1 MAKILRVNM
10 KDRTTKYQDVPEK
23 YRLRGGRW
31 LTSGI
36 VCDEVDPT
44 CHPLGPNNKV
54 VFAPGIVTGTA
65 APTSSR
71 ISVGAKSPLT
81 GGGKETNA
89 GSAWPVGMARLG
101 LKAIV
106 VEDQP
111 EEKDKFWLLHVTKDG
126 AKLLP
131 ADEYVGKGLYEAYP
145 KLFERFGKKVNI
157 MGIGTAG
164 ERKMA
169 MAGICFNDLSG
180 RPSRYAG
187 RGGVGAVLGSK
198 GLKLIVIDDEG
209 GTDVPIANKEL
220 FDRGRKKLAEA
231 LDTHEI
237 TKPKGGLN
245 TYGTAI
251 LINIMNEAGGLPT
264 RNFSSGTF
272 EGATK
277 VAGETIFEEIKKR
290 LGKKLYNHAC
300 SPGCIIR
307 CSNTWYNPDGT
318 EQVSCQEYES
328 VWAFG
333 PNCGIDSLEIT
344 GKLIWLCNDYGL
356 DTIEAG
362 CTIAVAM
369 EAGLAKFGDGQK
381 SIELMQEIGKGTPL
395 GHILGN
401 GATVT
406 GRVFGVV
413 RVPQVKG
420 QSMPAYEPR
429 VVKGIG
435 VTYATSTMGA
445 DHTAGY
451 TIAPEILAVGGKAD
465 PFAIDK
471 GKLSRDF
478 QSTTAFTFDSTGH
491 CLFISFAI
499 LDIASGLEGVIEE
512 CNGVQGTNWTGDDV
526 TKIGLEIL
534 KMERKFNE
542 AAGFTPAHDRVPE
555 FMKSEKLPPHNTVF
569 DVPDKVLDSVHKA

>member
-31 LTSGI
+31 LTSSI
-36 VCDEVDPT
+36 VCDEVDPL

-89 GSAWPVGMARLG
+89 GSAWPVDMARLG

-111 EEKDKFWLLHVTKDG
+111 KEKDKFWLLHVTKDG

-169 MAGICFNDLSG
+169 MAGLCFNDLSG

-187 RGGVGAVLGSK
+187 RGGLGAVLGSK
-198 GLKLIVIDDEG
+198 GLKFIVIDSGG
-209 GTDVPIANKEL
+209 GTDVSIASKEL
-220 FDRGRKKLAEA
+220 FDTGRKKLIEA
-231 LDTHEI
+231 LNTADI
-237 TKPKGGLN
+237 TKPKGALN
-245 TYGTAI
+245 TYGTAVV
-251 LINIMNEAGGLPT
+251 INIMNEAGGLPT
-264 RNFSSGTF
+264 RNFSSGVF
-272 EGATK
+272 ESATK
-277 VAGETIFEEIKKR
+277 VSGENLFEENKKR
-290 LGKKLYNHAC
+290 LGKELYNHAC
-300 SPGCIIR
+300 SPGCIIQ

-328 VWAFG
+328 IWAFG
-333 PNCGIDSLEIT
+333 PNCSIDNLDVI
-344 GKLIWLCNDYGL
+344 GKLIWMCNDYGL

-362 CTIAVAM
+362 GTVAVAM
-369 EAGLAKFGDGQK
+369 EAGLAKFGDGK
-381 SIELMQEIGKGTPL
+381 KAIELMQEIGKGTPL
-395 GHILGN
+395 GRVLGN
-401 GATVT
+401 GAAVT
-406 GRVFGVV
+406 GKVLGVV
-413 RVPQVKG
+413 RVPQIKG
-420 QSMPAYEPR
+420 QNMPAYDPR
-429 VVKGIG
+429 AVKGIG
-435 VTYATSTMGA
+435 VTYATSPMGA

-451 TIAPEILAVGGKAD
+451 TIAPEIVGVGGKVD
-465 PFAIDK
+465 QFSVDK

-491 CLFISFAI
+491 CLFIAFAI
-499 LDIASGLEGVIEE
+499 LDIASGFEGVVEE
-512 CNGVQGTNWTGDDV
+512 CNGVLGTNWTGDDV
-526 TKIGLEIL
+526 TKIGLDIL
-534 KMERKFNE
+534 RMERKFNE
-542 AAGFTPAHDRVPE
+542 AAGFTSAHDRVPE
-555 FMKSEKLPPHNTVF
+555 FMKREPLPPHNTVF
-569 DVPDKVLDSVHKA
+569 DVPDKILDSVHKF